1 MLISSS
7 LLNWSLKNQQRH
19 NNLREDYNNNNTLD
33 SISLGIDNA
42 FAIFFI
48 IISVILFI
56 AEFIILLFLISNAI
70 VCTQPGAERT
80 LHIVLIIFFTYPYA
94 LLVAFFGNGCMKGR
108 LQTNT
113 LFES

>member
-1 MLISSS
+1 MLFSTAIF
-7 LLNWSLKNQQRH
+7 NWSLKNQQAQQNR
-19 NNLREDYNNNNTLD
+19 REDYNNNTLD

>member
-7 LLNWSLKNQQRH
+7 IALKAIENYKQVKNKNRK
-19 NNLREDYNNNNTLD
+19 EYYNDTVD
-33 SISLGIDNA
+33 SINLGVENA

-48 IISVILFI
+48 LVSIVLLI

-70 VCTQPGAERT
+70 VCTESGSERA
-80 LHIVLIIFFTYPYA
+80 LHIILIIFFTYPYA

-108 LQTNT
+108 LQTNK
-113 LFES
+113 LFE